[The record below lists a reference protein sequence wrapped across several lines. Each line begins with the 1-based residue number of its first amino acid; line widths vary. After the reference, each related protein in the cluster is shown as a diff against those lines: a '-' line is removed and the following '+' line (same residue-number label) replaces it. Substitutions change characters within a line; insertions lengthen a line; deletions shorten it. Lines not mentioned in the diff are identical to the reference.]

1 MDAPTPSSA
10 TPTPKPDPLQNGTYI
25 RTFAKDVEK
34 LTGKHI
40 EPGKPVVPK
49 RELSQPKAPKT
60 LEEQITPDAESM
72 ATPAYRSA
80 LAEPEKAI
88 SLDGARS
95 EILTRLKS
103 AAKNAMPPTQPKAA
117 PIERPAFTPPP
128 PPPRPTPAPA
138 RSQDDLLSPLHTFK
152 TDFSGKMGRERAS
165 KIAVLAAEGDAP
177 RLKQRTERPSVS
189 VKTVAIGVGVILL
202 IGGGAGIF
210 FALKFR
216 TATPQVPTVHGVPS
230 LVFADSTKEIMGTG
244 TELMRELNAAAETP
258 LPDKNVLVTYV
269 TDASATT
276 SPADRIPLPG
286 GSLIEALRLQAP
298 TIILRNI
305 EDASTVGVIR
315 AGSETRPFF
324 ILRVTS
330 YERTFAGMLAWE
342 ETMPQQLRILYP
354 AYQSSPFVSNT
365 ASTTAATS
373 TIPKSQTVVVPKE
386 TAPAGFVDEVAS
398 NHDVRILYDAQHRAI
413 LLYGYRDK
421 NTLIIARDR
430 AAFAALVDRLSSA
443 P

>member
-1 MDAPTPSSA
+1 
-10 TPTPKPDPLQNGTYI
+10 
-25 RTFAKDVEK
+25 
-34 LTGKHI
+34 
-40 EPGKPVVPK
+40 
-49 RELSQPKAPKT
+49 
-60 LEEQITPDAESM
+60 
-72 ATPAYRSA
+72 
-80 LAEPEKAI
+80 
-88 SLDGARS
+88 
-95 EILTRLKS
+95 
-103 AAKNAMPPTQPKAA
+103 
-117 PIERPAFTPPP
+117 
-128 PPPRPTPAPA
+128 
-138 RSQDDLLSPLHTFK
+138 
-152 TDFSGKMGRERAS
+152 
-165 KIAVLAAEGDAP
+165 
-177 RLKQRTERPSVS
+177 
-189 VKTVAIGVGVILL
+189 
-202 IGGGAGIF
+202 
-210 FALKFR
+210 
-216 TATPQVPTVHGVPS
+216 VHGVPS

-365 ASTTAATS
+365 GSTTAATS

-386 TAPAGFVDEVAS
+386 TAPTGFVDEVAS

-413 LLYGYRDK
+413 LMYGYRDK